1 MRREGSDSRNLIRFS
16 MFSFQQN
23 KTKPIMIRSRL
34 SPIPIE
40 FEEEEQKEQDESHCY
55 EKQKDYSFFF
65 SSSMVTLASTNKE
78 KKKNVIALRHRFH
91 FPWRL
96 VMQILLIVWTFQA
109 ILQFSSSIHNFA
121 HIILQ
126 QGQVVPT
133 EKEQQALLTRG
144 TIVAVQ
150 IAHNQLPSLVVS
162 RSEDD
167 SYKTDRSFSNTKKYP
182 SSTTTTIYQIPKS
195 EWWIDRNAVEQA
207 LEAPHGCLVYSFGI
221 GKQDSYTDYMAS
233 IGCQVFAFDPTQNH
247 PQQWKPN
254 VTFYSWGI
262 RNSVDTT
269 IQTGWSHHV
278 YGNLTGTLLSL
289 PEIVN
294 ALGHQDKV
302 IAALKFDCEG
312 CEYGAFKDIVD
323 YERYTGNKFNPIWS
337 LTTEFHFSTTLGMR
351 TTNDVANVAHV
362 KTFLDSQD
370 CKVFHYR
377 PNKGFRK
384 DRSVNVHLVKNGVI
398 NGTCC
403 YEYGFTCHGITG
415 N

>member
-1 MRREGSDSRNLIRFS
+1 
-16 MFSFQQN
+16 
-23 KTKPIMIRSRL
+23 MIRSRL
-34 SPIPIE
+34 SPIPKE
-40 FEEEEQKEQDESHCY
+40 FEEQEFEEQDESHCH
-55 EKQKDYSFFF
+55 EKQRDSSFFF
-65 SSSMVTLASTNKE
+65 SSSIVTLVSSTKKE
-78 KKKNVIALRHRFH
+78 KKENVIASCHRFL

-96 VMQILLIVWTFQA
+96 VIQILLIVWTFQA
-109 ILQFSSSIHNFA
+109 VLHFSSSVHNNFA

-126 QGQVVPT
+126 QGQVVVPT
-133 EKEQQALLTRG
+133 DKEQQALLLTRG

-162 RSEDD
+162 SSSDD
-167 SYKTDRSFSNTKKYP
+167 SYKKDRSFSNTKNYP
-182 SSTTTTIYQIPKS
+182 SSTTATIYQIPKS

-247 PQQWKPN
+247 PQQWKTN

-323 YERYTGNKFNPIWS
+323 YERHTGKKFNPIWS

-351 TTNDVANVAHV
+351 TTNDVANIAHA
-362 KTFLDSQD
+362 KTFLDSQN

-377 PNKGFRK
+377 PNKGFKK

-403 YEYGFTCHGITG
+403 YEYGFTCHGITTTG
-415 N
+415 NN